1 MIYSSQWNSLI
12 SEHFDI
18 LDTDTRRSLLAIK
31 EDGEQQNMVL
41 SSLAAK
47 LYKIIVEKSTD
58 IDYGQIPKSKGDI
71 TRIPNFVEIMD
82 CLNIIRSIVIEYKD
96 DPVYVDEVLKAI
108 DNLKES
114 RDLWEKAYT
123 YRADVAVTFYET
135 IALAIVGSTS
145 LMISTSIE
153 YIKDPS
159 EQVYTLT
166 LDKVAY
172 TKTQNGLLFK
182 NIKRFNKAYK
192 SGDIRKTF
200 EAMLKV
206 NNTVRESV
214 DIVNEFSASAILAAV
229 ISAGMIVSLIGLIIP
244 ILHELVCL
252 FFCAKQKVSDYFSI
266 QADLLAMNAE
276 SVKLDVTKTESKRND
291 IYKRQMKLVDRFK
304 KISNKL
310 AVKIKGAE
318 KRAESMVKTE
328 TQKYKLRDVVD
339 NNEGMSPSSMF

>member
-1 MIYSSQWNSLI
+1 MILKSQWNSI
-12 SEHFDI
+12 ITEHFDI
-18 LDTDTRRSLLAIK
+18 YDRDTRKILLSIS
-31 EDGEQQNMVL
+31 EDGTQQNMVL

-47 LYKIIVEKSTD
+47 LYKIIVEQSTD

-71 TRIPNFVEIMD
+71 TKIPNFAEITD
-82 CLNIIRSIVIEYKD
+82 CLNIIRSIILEYKD

-108 DNLKES
+108 DNLRDS

-123 YRADVAVTFYET
+123 FRAEIPIVFYET
-135 IALAIVGSTS
+135 IALAVVGATS

-159 EQVYTLT
+159 EQVYTLS

-172 TKTQNGLLFK
+172 TKTRDSLLFK
-182 NIKRFNKAYK
+182 NIRRFNKAYK
-192 SGDIRKTF
+192 SGEIRKTF
-200 EAMLKV
+200 ESMLKI
-206 NNTVRESV
+206 NSTVKESV

-229 ISAGMIVSLIGLIIP
+229 ISVGMIASLIGLIIP

-252 FFCAKQKVSDYFSI
+252 FFCTKQKLSDFFDI

-276 SVKLDVTKTESKRND
+276 SVKLDVTKTETKRKD
-291 IYKRQMKLVDRFK
+291 IYKRQMKLVDKFK

-310 AVKIKGAE
+310 AVKIKSAE
-318 KRAESMVKTE
+318 KKAETMVKTANS
-328 TQKYKLRDVVD
+328 KRYKLEDVVD
-339 NNEGMSPSSMF
+339 SGEMSTSSMF